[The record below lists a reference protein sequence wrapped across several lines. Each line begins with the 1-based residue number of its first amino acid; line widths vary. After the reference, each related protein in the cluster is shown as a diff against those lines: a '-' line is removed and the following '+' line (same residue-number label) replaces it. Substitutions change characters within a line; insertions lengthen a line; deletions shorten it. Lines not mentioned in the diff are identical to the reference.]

1 MIAYDLNHDIQS
13 KALKKASGMPMTI
26 IYKQFVKAEQA
37 KKACREQRNL

>member
-26 IYKQFVKAEQA
+26 TDMQFVKAEQV
-37 KKACREQRNL
+37 KKACREQINL